1 MPWPDDKE
9 MTLIPAEFA
18 LLDDPGAALKAR
30 CQLIRAARSRIQ
42 AQYYSWEE
50 DGSGKLLL
58 SELLHAARRGVRV
71 QLLID
76 DLYAGDNRFLE
87 MVAHQPGIEVR
98 LFNPFWLR
106 GWRRLT
112 LLLEGLLSFRR
123 INHRMHNKLLLVDGC
138 QMVIG
143 GRNIGDRYFGLGASP
158 HFVDL
163 DLLCRGP
170 LCRQAAQGFGLF
182 WHSRWSHPI
191 RRLLRRALLPAEIE
205 AVNDF
210 LLTLTEPAVAAVYD
224 LPASLF
230 DEEPVPLRWHP
241 GQGECWFDRPGKGL
255 VSRPTTAPL
264 LGRKLAGNLGTLRLV
279 SPYLIL
285 TRGLRRQLKRQR
297 QAGMAIEILTNSLAS
312 TDVPLVYGAYRRHRP
327 WLVRQ
332 GIALA
337 ELESEA
343 LSLHAKLIL
352 MGDEEALLG
361 SFNLDPRSLLLNT
374 ELMLHLR
381 CPALCAELQQW
392 LARWQQAAV
401 QPMLTP
407 PSALRR
413 LLARL
418 SDWLPLHPWL

>member
-1 MPWPDDKE
+1 M
-9 MTLIPAEFA
+9 IPAEFA
-18 LLDDPGAALKAR
+18 LLTNPTAALKAR
-30 CQLIRAARSRIQ
+30 CQLIRGARSRIQ

-50 DGSGKLLL
+50 DSSGKLLL

-87 MVAHQPGIEVR
+87 MVAGQPGIEVR

-106 GWRRLT
+106 GWRPLT

-123 INHRMHNKLLLVDGC
+123 INHRMHNKLLLVDGR
-138 QMVIG
+138 QAVIG
-143 GRNIGDRYFGLGASP
+143 GRNIGDRYFGLGEPP

-163 DLLCRGP
+163 DLVCRGP
-170 LCRQAAQGFGLF
+170 LCLQAEQGFDLF
-182 WHSRWSHPI
+182 WRSRWSHPI
-191 RRLLRRALLPAEIE
+191 RRLLRRALLPAEIGV
-205 AVNDF
+205 VNDF
-210 LLTLTEPAVAAVYD
+210 LLTLTEPAVAALYD

-230 DEEPVPLRWHP
+230 DEEPVPLYWHQ

-255 VSRPTTAPL
+255 VSRPTTAPM
-264 LGRKLAGNLGTLRLV
+264 LGRKLAGNLGALRLV

-285 TRGLRRQLKRQR
+285 TRSLRRHLKRLR
-297 QAGMAIEILTNSLAS
+297 QAGVSIEILTNSLAS

-327 WLVRQ
+327 WLERQ
-332 GIALA
+332 GIALFELAA
-337 ELESEA
+337 EGS
-343 LSLHAKLIL
+343 SLHAKLIL
-352 MGDEEALLG
+352 MGEEEALLG
-361 SFNLDPRSLLLNT
+361 SFNLDPRSLMLNT

-381 CPALCAELQQW
+381 CPPLCAELQQW
-392 LARWQQAAV
+392 LTKWQQASIHPVA
-401 QPMLTP
+401 TP

-418 SDWLPLHPWL
+418 SDWLPLHRWL

>member
-1 MPWPDDKE
+1 MLTAD
-9 MTLIPAEFA
+9 FA

-30 CQLIRAARSRIQ
+30 CQLIRGARSRIQ

-50 DGSGKLLL
+50 DSSGKLLL

-87 MVAHQPGIEVR
+87 VVAAEPGIEVR

-106 GWRRLT
+106 GWRPLT

-123 INHRMHNKLLLVDGC
+123 INHRMHNKLLLVDGREA
-138 QMVIG
+138 VIG

-163 DLLCRGP
+163 DLVCRGP
-170 LCRQAAQGFGLF
+170 LCRQVEQGFELF
-182 WHSRWSHPI
+182 WRSRWSHPI
-191 RRLLRRALLPAEIE
+191 RRLLRRPLLPAEIHV
-205 AVNDF
+205 VNDF
-210 LLTLTEPAVAAVYD
+210 LLTLTDPVVAMVYD

-230 DEEPVPLRWHP
+230 DGVPVPLGWHP
-241 GQGECWFDRPGKGL
+241 GFGECWFDRPGKGL
-255 VSRPTTAPL
+255 ISRPTTAPR
-264 LGRKLAGNLGTLRLV
+264 LGRKLAGNRETLRLV

-285 TRGLRRQLKRQR
+285 TRSLRRHLKRQR
-297 QAGMAIEILTNSLAS
+297 QAGVGIEILTNSLAS

-327 WLVRQ
+327 WLERQ
-332 GIALA
+332 GIVLA
-337 ELESEA
+337 ELAGEA
-343 LSLHAKLIL
+343 HSLHAKLIL
-352 MGDEEALLG
+352 MGEEEALLG
-361 SFNLDPRSLLLNT
+361 SFNLDPRSLMLNT

-381 CPALCAELQQW
+381 CTALCAELRHW
-392 LARWQQAAV
+392 LCGWQQAAAHPV
-401 QPMLTP
+401 VAP
-407 PSALRR
+407 PSTLRR

-418 SDWLPLHPWL
+418 SDWLPLYPWL

>member
-1 MPWPDDKE
+1 MLTAD
-9 MTLIPAEFA
+9 FA

-30 CQLIRAARSRIQ
+30 CQLIRGARSRIQ

-50 DGSGKLLL
+50 DSSGKLLL

-87 MVAHQPGIEVR
+87 VVAAEPGIEVR

-106 GWRRLT
+106 GWRPLT

-123 INHRMHNKLLLVDGC
+123 INHRMHNKLLLVDGREA
-138 QMVIG
+138 VIG

-163 DLLCRGP
+163 ELVCRGT
-170 LCRQAAQGFGLF
+170 LCRQVGQGFELY
-182 WHSRWSHPI
+182 WRSRWSHPI
-191 RRLLRRALLPAEIE
+191 RRLLRRPLLPAEIHV
-205 AVNDF
+205 VNDF
-210 LLTLTEPAVAAVYD
+210 LLTLTDPVVAMVYD

-230 DEEPVPLRWHP
+230 DGVPVPLGWHP
-241 GQGECWFDRPGKGL
+241 GFGECWFDRPGKGL
-255 VSRPTTAPL
+255 ISRPTTAL
-264 LGRKLAGNLGTLRLV
+264 RLGRKLAGNRETLRLV

-285 TRGLRRQLKRQR
+285 TRSLRRHLKRQR
-297 QAGMAIEILTNSLAS
+297 QAGVGIEILTNSLAS

-327 WLVRQ
+327 WLERQ
-332 GIALA
+332 GIVLA
-337 ELESEA
+337 ELAGEA
-343 LSLHAKLIL
+343 HSLHAKLIL
-352 MGDEEALLG
+352 MGEEEALLG
-361 SFNLDPRSLLLNT
+361 SFNLDPRSLMLNT

-381 CPALCAELQQW
+381 CTALCAELRHW
-392 LARWQQAAV
+392 LCGWQQAAAHPV
-401 QPMLTP
+401 VAP
-407 PSALRR
+407 PSTLRR

-418 SDWLPLHPWL
+418 SDWLPLYPWL

>member
-1 MPWPDDKE
+1 MLTAD
-9 MTLIPAEFA
+9 FA

-30 CQLIRAARSRIQ
+30 CQLIRGARSRIQ

-50 DGSGKLLL
+50 DSSGKLLL

-87 MVAHQPGIEVR
+87 VVAAEPGIEVR

-106 GWRRLT
+106 GWRPLT

-123 INHRMHNKLLLVDGC
+123 INHRMHNKLLLVDGREA
-138 QMVIG
+138 VIG

-163 DLLCRGP
+163 DLVCRGP
-170 LCRQAAQGFGLF
+170 LCRQVEQGFELF
-182 WHSRWSHPI
+182 WRSRWSHPI
-191 RRLLRRALLPAEIE
+191 RRLLRRPLLPAEIHV
-205 AVNDF
+205 VNDF
-210 LLTLTEPAVAAVYD
+210 LLTLTDPVVAMVYD

-230 DEEPVPLRWHP
+230 DGVPVPLGWHP
-241 GQGECWFDRPGKGL
+241 GFGECWFDRPGKGL
-255 VSRPTTAPL
+255 ISRPTTAL
-264 LGRKLAGNLGTLRLV
+264 RLGRKLAGNRETLRLV

-285 TRGLRRQLKRQR
+285 TRSLRRHLKRQR
-297 QAGMAIEILTNSLAS
+297 QAGVGIEILTNSLAS

-327 WLVRQ
+327 WLERQ
-332 GIALA
+332 GIVLA
-337 ELESEA
+337 ELAGEA
-343 LSLHAKLIL
+343 HSLHAKLIL
-352 MGDEEALLG
+352 MGEEEALLG
-361 SFNLDPRSLLLNT
+361 SFNLDPRSLMLNT

-381 CPALCAELQQW
+381 CTALCAELRHW
-392 LARWQQAAV
+392 LCGWQQAAAHPV
-401 QPMLTP
+401 VAP
-407 PSALRR
+407 PSTLRR

-418 SDWLPLHPWL
+418 SDWLPLRPWL

>member
-1 MPWPDDKE
+1 MLTAD
-9 MTLIPAEFA
+9 FA

-30 CQLIRAARSRIQ
+30 CQLIRGARSRIQ

-50 DGSGKLLL
+50 DSSGKLLL

-87 MVAHQPGIEVR
+87 VVAAEPGIEVR

-106 GWRRLT
+106 GWRPLT

-123 INHRMHNKLLLVDGC
+123 INHRMHNKLLLVDGREA
-138 QMVIG
+138 VIG

-163 DLLCRGP
+163 DLVCRGP
-170 LCRQAAQGFGLF
+170 LCRQVEQGFELF
-182 WHSRWSHPI
+182 WRSRWSHPI
-191 RRLLRRALLPAEIE
+191 RRLLRRPLLPAEIHV
-205 AVNDF
+205 VNDF
-210 LLTLTEPAVAAVYD
+210 LLTLTDPVVAMVYD

-230 DEEPVPLRWHP
+230 DGVPVPLGWHP
-241 GQGECWFDRPGKGL
+241 GFGECWFDRPGKGL
-255 VSRPTTAPL
+255 ISRPTTAL
-264 LGRKLAGNLGTLRLV
+264 RLGRKLAGNRETLRLV

-285 TRGLRRQLKRQR
+285 TRSLRRHLKRQR
-297 QAGMAIEILTNSLAS
+297 QAGVGIEILTNSLAS

-327 WLVRQ
+327 WLERQ
-332 GIALA
+332 GIVLA
-337 ELESEA
+337 ELAGEA
-343 LSLHAKLIL
+343 HSLHAKLIL
-352 MGDEEALLG
+352 MGEEEALLG
-361 SFNLDPRSLLLNT
+361 SFNLDPRSLMLNT

-381 CPALCAELQQW
+381 CTALCAELRHW
-392 LARWQQAAV
+392 LCGWQQAAAHPV
-401 QPMLTP
+401 VAP
-407 PSALRR
+407 PSTLRR

-418 SDWLPLHPWL
+418 SDWLPLYPWL